1 MKDLDIQITEE
12 GMRLLKGFIGQEFIS
27 MKHEKMGEYRDVFR
41 QVMIETSNGRY
52 LINNDVEGYADYFGG
67 IDALPHLNFLLVKD
81 GQDPFDYAS
90 DDEFSTEEVM
100 ETVLDVQVIRDHA
113 EVLNGETHRQ
123 YMDASEG
130 IIIITDKQ
138 QYGFSRTVSGL
149 TRPCTFGKDKTSWTR
164 SKTSSP
170 IGISLAIPITPRLSG
185 SSSR

>member
-1 MKDLDIQITEE
+1 MKDLDIRITEE
-12 GMRLLKGFIGQEFIS
+12 GMRLLKGLIGQEFIS

-52 LINNDVEGYADYFGG
+52 LINNDVEGHADYFGG
-67 IDALPHLNFLLVKD
+67 IDALTHLDFLLVKD
-81 GQDPFDYAS
+81 GQDHFDYAS

-138 QYGFSRTVSGL
+138 QYGFFQGQYLV
-149 TRPCTFGKDKTSWTR
+149 
-164 SKTSSP
+164 
-170 IGISLAIPITPRLSG
+170 
-185 SSSR
+185 